1 MNTENITH
9 SQLTELI
16 ERYFDCSLSDA
27 DEQRLRLIAA
37 SSSLSFPAL
46 DELRA
51 VMGIRRPAV
60 RRQRLSWR
68 VAGSVAAS
76 LALVVTLAF
85 YARSFVPNTGN
96 TVCVAY
102 VNGRCI
108 TDEETVVQ
116 LISADMRQFSACLDI
131 ADSAVSDDIA
141 DVIPLIELYES
152 DPTINL

>member
-1 MNTENITH
+1 MKTENITP

-27 DEQRLRLIAA
+27 DEQRLRLIAS
-37 SSSLSFPAL
+37 SSSLCFPAL

-60 RRQRLSWR
+60 RRRHVHWR
-68 VAGSVAAS
+68 AAVSVAAS
-76 LALVVTLAF
+76 LALVVALAF
-85 YARSFVPNTGN
+85 YAHSYIPDTGN

-116 LISADMRQFSACLDI
+116 LMAADMRQFSSCLDI

-141 DVIPLIELYES
+141 DAIPLIELYES